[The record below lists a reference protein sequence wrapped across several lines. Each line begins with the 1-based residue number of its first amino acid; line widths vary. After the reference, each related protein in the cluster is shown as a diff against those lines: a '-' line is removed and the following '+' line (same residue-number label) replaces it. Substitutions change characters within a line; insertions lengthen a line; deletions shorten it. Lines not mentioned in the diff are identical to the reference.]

1 VIHDV
6 ATEAATMQRE
16 DEVVSTSPQR
26 PDDVVLRVDA
36 ASPQQVGRAVDA
48 ARVAQ
53 REWASL
59 PAAQR
64 GAVLQRVALALAAQS
79 ETAAVLVVREV
90 GKPIDEARAEVAR
103 AVAILDY
110 FAQQALDP
118 DGETL
123 PSSDGRSLLMA
134 RRLPRGVVGLIAP
147 WNFPLAIPTWKL
159 APALAFGNAV
169 VLKPSPLSP
178 ACAEFLGGLLAA
190 HLPHGVFSVVHGG
203 ATAGEALVGSVDA
216 VSFTGSGATGRRVAA
231 LGFEA
236 GIPVQAEMGGQN
248 AAIVLPDAGVE
259 AAARSIAGA
268 AMGYAGQKCTA
279 TSRVVVV
286 GDVAGF
292 TDALCAAVEALRVGD
307 PAEPGVAV
315 GPVISGAAHEAVVSA
330 VSAARG
336 RGGRVVCGGAAGDDG
351 PGHFVAPTLL
361 DGLPASDDLNQREVF
376 GPLATLLP
384 ASTIDAAV
392 EIANGVAQGLVTS
405 VYTADLA
412 LALSLP
418 ARLHCGLVR
427 INAPSTGV
435 DLHAPFGGERGSGIG
450 PREQGKAARDF
461 YTTLRTVTVAP
472 PL

>member
-1 VIHDV
+1 MGR
-6 ATEAATMQRE
+6 EAATMQRE
-16 DEVVSTSPQR
+16 DEVISTSPQR
-26 PDDVVLRVDA
+26 PDDIVLRVDA
-36 ASPQQVGRAVDA
+36 ASPRDVHHAVEA
-48 ARVAQ
+48 ARAAQ

-64 GAVLQRVALALAAQS
+64 GGVLRRVAAALTAQS
-79 ETAAVLVVREV
+79 EAAAALLVREV
-90 GKPIDEARAEVAR
+90 GKPIDEARGEVAR
-103 AVAILDY
+103 SVAILDY

-134 RRLPRGVVGLIAP
+134 RRLPRGVVGLVTP

-178 ACAEFLGGLLAA
+178 ACASLLGDLLASQ
-190 HLPHGVFSVVHGG
+190 LPEGLFAIVHGG
-203 ATAGEALVGSVDA
+203 AAAGEALVRSVDA
-216 VSFTGSGATGRRVAA
+216 ASFTGSGATGRRVAA
-231 LGFEA
+231 LALEA
-236 GIPVQAEMGGQN
+236 GVPAQAEMGGQN
-248 AAIVLPDAGVE
+248 AAIVLPDADTE

-279 TSRVVVV
+279 TSRVIVV

-292 TDALCAAVEALRVGD
+292 TDALRTAVETLRAGD

-315 GPVISGAAHEAVVSA
+315 GPVISGAAREAVVSA
-330 VSAARG
+330 VSAARS
-336 RGGRVVCGGAAGDDG
+336 RGGRVVSGGGGGGDG

-361 DGLPASDDLNQREVF
+361 DRLSASDDLNQREVF
-376 GPLATLLP
+376 GPLATVLP
-384 ASTIDAAV
+384 ASTIDEAV
-392 EIANGVAQGLVTS
+392 EIANGVAQGLVTA

-418 ARLHCGLVR
+418 ARLRSGLVR
-427 INAPSTGV
+427 VNAPSTGV

-461 YTTLRTVTVAP
+461 YTTLRTVTIAP